1 MRSQR
6 SRACSPACP
15 AASITPTM
23 SRPHRPPRGVTR
35 TTLALLGAFALLAP
49 AAGAKS
55 GTTPANT
62 PQGGAAAPAVGT
74 STSSPAVTVPTI
86 ATTTPASPGTVTT
99 PQSTITVPS
108 TTTAPGATTAPS
120 TTTATVTAARAGKGG
135 GGVSGGAILAA
146 VIAALLALACLAWAV
161 FRLGAFEPH
170 WLLSAR
176 HSLAEAGFRAAATWD
191 EFTDWIRLGR

>member
-1 MRSQR
+1 
-6 SRACSPACP
+6 
-15 AASITPTM
+15 M
-23 SRPHRPPRGVTR
+23 SRPHRPQRGVAR
-35 TTLALLGAFALLAP
+35 TTLALLSAFALLAP
-49 AAGAKS
+49 AASAKS

-62 PQGGAAAPAVGT
+62 SQGGAAAPAVGT
-74 STSSPAVTVPTI
+74 STSSPAVTVPRI

-108 TTTAPGATTAPS
+108 TTTAPGTTTAPS
-120 TTTATVTAARAGKGG
+120 TTTATRAGKGG

-146 VIAALLALACLAWAV
+146 VIAALLALACLVWAV

-176 HSLAEAGFRAAATWD
+176 HSLGEAGFRAAATWD

>member
-1 MRSQR
+1 
-6 SRACSPACP
+6 
-15 AASITPTM
+15 M
-23 SRPHRPPRGVTR
+23 SRLHRPPRGVAR
-35 TTLALLGAFALLAP
+35 TTLALLSAFALLAP

-62 PQGGAAAPAVGT
+62 PQGGAAAPAV
-74 STSSPAVTVPTI
+74 TVPTI
-86 ATTTPASPGTVTT
+86 ATTPPASPGTVTT
-99 PQSTITVPS
+99 PQSAITVPS
-108 TTTAPGATTAPS
+108 TATAPGATTAPS

-135 GGVSGGAILAA
+135 GGISGGAILAA
-146 VIAALLALACLAWAV
+146 VIAALLALACLVWAV

-176 HSLAEAGFRAAATWD
+176 HSLGEAGFRAAATWD